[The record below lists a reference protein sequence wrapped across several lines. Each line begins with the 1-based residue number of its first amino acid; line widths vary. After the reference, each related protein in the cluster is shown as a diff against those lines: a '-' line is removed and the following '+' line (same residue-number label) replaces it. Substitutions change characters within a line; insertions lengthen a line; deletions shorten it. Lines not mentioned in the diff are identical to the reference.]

1 MKHLRLI
8 IFSGLT
14 LGTLSCVSVVNI
26 DEPGKDFCPPHSF
39 IAQTDSGTKT
49 SLDGNLSLW
58 KGEEAIQV
66 IGNHGNYWFKTNVP
80 EPATS
85 AEFSYDGTFD
95 ETEVMA
101 VYPAGSNNYSADLQQ
116 KKVTGVSIP
125 TIQHAVE
132 GTYDPMAAL
141 AIAYTD
147 DNSLKFKNVATL
159 LKFTVGSTGVSTVT
173 FHANSK
179 PVSGSGTVAFNGG
192 EPVMTGYAGTYVEL
206 QGPFEAGKTYYMAVC
221 PGTYPDGIA
230 IELDKFSCKSKETAV
245 EFERNVIY
253 NLGTISFPES
263 YSKLPAGAKHGIN
276 YNSDGSVTLVL
287 YEKDNQGWHY
297 DSCHL
302 LGDFN
307 SWTKSDNYKM
317 KRDDEAGVW
326 WITLTGLNPKTEYRY
341 QYELTAGGSTIRV
354 HDPYTEIVYD
364 EYNDKYISSSTYYGL
379 PSYPAGAWG
388 NISAFQIERQD
399 DYDWQVKNF
408 KIEDKDDVIIYEMLL
423 RDFSSTH
430 DIHGAYNQLDYISGL
445 GVEAIELMPVQEFD
459 GNLSW
464 GYNPC
469 SYFALDKAYGT
480 RWDHKQFIDACHQ
493 IGIGVI
499 LDVTYNHATG
509 SHPYAKLYW
518 DGTGNKTS
526 WTNPFFNVDAPHG
539 WSVYHDW
546 NHSNPMVRE
555 HVKRSLEYLLTEYK
569 IDGFRFDLSK
579 GFTQNSGTDSSYDE
593 SRVGYLKEYNYHI
606 QCINPNAIMICEHFC
621 DAENWELGNNG
632 IKVWRNVNSTYGQAA
647 MGHSDNASFYSLRES
662 DGVRFGTF
670 VGYME
675 SHDEERIGYKA
686 AEWGT
691 DRVKADYTLRLKRA
705 ELAAA
710 FFLLV
715 PGPKMIWQFG
725 EIGYDIS
732 LNYGGSNTAEK
743 PLKTSE
749 YMANEYRK
757 ALYDTYAA
765 LIRFRNE
772 NPRFFD
778 NDAEFRWYVGDTEWP
793 GRYIFCKDANGHNF
807 ALFGNFGYGDNTISV
822 SLPHDG
828 KWYNWFDHREETVW
842 NGSNHNV
849 PMKEGQFYLLTDF

>member
-1 MKHLRLI
+1 M
-8 IFSGLT
+8 
-14 LGTLSCVSVVNI
+14 
-26 DEPGKDFCPPHSF
+26 
-39 IAQTDSGTKT
+39 
-49 SLDGNLSLW
+49 
-58 KGEEAIQV
+58 
-66 IGNHGNYWFKTNVP
+66 
-80 EPATS
+80 
-85 AEFSYDGTFD
+85 
-95 ETEVMA
+95 
-101 VYPAGSNNYSADLQQ
+101 
-116 KKVTGVSIP
+116 
-125 TIQHAVE
+125 
-132 GTYDPMAAL
+132 
-141 AIAYTD
+141 
-147 DNSLKFKNVATL
+147 
-159 LKFTVGSTGVSTVT
+159 
-173 FHANSK
+173 
-179 PVSGSGTVAFNGG
+179 
-192 EPVMTGYAGTYVEL
+192 
-206 QGPFEAGKTYYMAVC
+206 
-221 PGTYPDGIA
+221 
-230 IELDKFSCKSKETAV
+230 
-245 EFERNVIY
+245 
-253 NLGTISFPES
+253 
-263 YSKLPAGAKHGIN
+263 
-276 YNSDGSVTLVL
+276 
-287 YEKDNQGWHY
+287 
-297 DSCHL
+297 
-302 LGDFN
+302 
-307 SWTKSDNYKM
+307 
-317 KRDDEAGVW
+317 
-326 WITLTGLNPKTEYRY
+326 
-341 QYELTAGGSTIRV
+341 
-354 HDPYTEIVYD
+354 
-364 EYNDKYISSSTYYGL
+364 
-379 PSYPAGAWG
+379 
-388 NISAFQIERQD
+388 
-399 DYDWQVKNF
+399 
-408 KIEDKDDVIIYEMLL
+408 
-423 RDFSSTH
+423 
-430 DIHGAYNQLDYISGL
+430 
-445 GVEAIELMPVQEFD
+445 
-459 GNLSW
+459 
-464 GYNPC
+464 
-469 SYFALDKAYGT
+469 
-480 RWDHKQFIDACHQ
+480 
-493 IGIGVI
+493 
-499 LDVTYNHATG
+499 TYNHATG